1 MKQSP
6 KVRLKGKS
14 GRRALRNLFSMAS
27 QDDSSYLSQTLFA
40 STFNWTILWKSF
52 SPGPHKLSQ
61 LLDMISMSIS
71 DALNHEKWMIRNK
84 YQTHS
89 LEDNSNGLRNMIKLQ
104 NFLGKL
110 FERVGTE
117 SL

>member
-6 KVRLKGKS
+6 KVRLKGKR
-14 GRRALRNLFSMAS
+14 GRRAQRNLFSMAS
-27 QDDSSYLSQTLFA
+27 QDDSSYLSHMLFA

-52 SPGPHKLSQ
+52 SLGPHKLSQ

-89 LEDNSNGLRNMIKLQ
+89 LEDNSNDLRNMIKLQ

>member
-1 MKQSP
+1 
-6 KVRLKGKS
+6 
-14 GRRALRNLFSMAS
+14 
-27 QDDSSYLSQTLFA
+27 
-40 STFNWTILWKSF
+40 
-52 SPGPHKLSQ
+52 
-61 LLDMISMSIS
+61 
-71 DALNHEKWMIRNK
+71 MIRNK

-110 FERVGTE
+110 FEGMGTE